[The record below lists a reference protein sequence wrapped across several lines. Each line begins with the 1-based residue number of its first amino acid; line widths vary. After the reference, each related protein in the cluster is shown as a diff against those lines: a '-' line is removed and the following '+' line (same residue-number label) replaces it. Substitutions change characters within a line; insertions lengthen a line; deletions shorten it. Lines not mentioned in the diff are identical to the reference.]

1 MRNFFGRL
9 FQKRNKQ
16 LTLKDASREMQ
27 ELFGAVPG
35 PAGVSV
41 TPEKV
46 LGITAF
52 WNGVR
57 IISQTIAGLP
67 FEVYERTSIGRR
79 LAREHPVYKLLHVR
93 PNPYMTPYTFKEI
106 RSAHVLTWG
115 NSYAEIERDGAGRPI
130 ALWPLLPDRTGV
142 EVKNGEKVYWTIVG
156 GAKVYLAADRVLHV
170 PGLGFDGLRGY
181 NVIKLFRDSL
191 GLTLAANEYG
201 AQFFGNSGRP
211 SGILVHP
218 SKLTVE
224 EQKRI
229 REEWNQL
236 HTGLTRAQRT
246 AVLFGGMEFK
256 AIRIPPEEAQF
267 LETRSL
273 QIDEVARILNIN
285 PILLQ
290 KTEGATTWGTAIGQF
305 LVAFGKFTI
314 APWLEREE
322 DAVNWDLFSESER
335 SRFYAKYNMAALLRG
350 DAKTQAEIL
359 EIERRNAII
368 NADEWRELT
377 DRNPLPDGQGK
388 LYFMPLNMAPV
399 DHMLERD
406 PENLPAPQRSIRSA
420 DRMAKE
426 ERGLAIR
433 DKLREAH
440 RPAFE
445 DGARR
450 FVRPEVQALRR
461 AIKRALQDGDP
472 ARSINDWIE
481 EYYPD
486 HRQRIYRVMRPLVYA
501 LAAMIAEA
509 AFDEVGADPLDVTEW
524 VEAYTDNLAR
534 REVAISIS
542 EIRKVMGETKL
553 EELGEVLTAKSEQW
567 EENRPGRV
575 ANRELV
581 RVASGA
587 ARWAWQT
594 AGIAALVWK
603 ANADACPI
611 CKELDGKRIPTRS
624 YFLTEGDA
632 VGSGTNTLVVGEP
645 IGGPPLHEGCICDIV
660 PG

>member
-1 MRNFFGRL
+1 M
-9 FQKRNKQ
+9 
-16 LTLKDASREMQ
+16 
-27 ELFGAVPG
+27 
-35 PAGVSV
+35 
-41 TPEKV
+41 
-46 LGITAF
+46 
-52 WNGVR
+52 
-57 IISQTIAGLP
+57 
-67 FEVYERTSIGRR
+67 
-79 LAREHPVYKLLHVR
+79 
-93 PNPYMTPYTFKEI
+93 
-106 RSAHVLTWG
+106 
-115 NSYAEIERDGAGRPI
+115 
-130 ALWPLLPDRTGV
+130 
-142 EVKNGEKVYWTIVG
+142 
-156 GAKVYLAADRVLHV
+156 
-170 PGLGFDGLRGY
+170 
-181 NVIKLFRDSL
+181 
-191 GLTLAANEYG
+191 
-201 AQFFGNSGRP
+201 
-211 SGILVHP
+211 
-218 SKLTVE
+218 
-224 EQKRI
+224 
-229 REEWNQL
+229 
-236 HTGLTRAQRT
+236 
-246 AVLFGGMEFK
+246 
-256 AIRIPPEEAQF
+256 
-267 LETRSL
+267 
-273 QIDEVARILNIN
+273 
-285 PILLQ
+285 
-290 KTEGATTWGTAIGQF
+290 
-305 LVAFGKFTI
+305 
-314 APWLEREE
+314 EREE

-388 LYFMPLNMAPV
+388 MYFMPLNMAPV

-406 PENLPAPQRSIRSA
+406 PESLPAPQRSIRSA
-420 DRMAKE
+420 DRKAKE

-534 REVAISIS
+534 REVALSIS

>member
-1 MRNFFGRL
+1 M
-9 FQKRNKQ
+9 
-16 LTLKDASREMQ
+16 
-27 ELFGAVPG
+27 
-35 PAGVSV
+35 
-41 TPEKV
+41 
-46 LGITAF
+46 
-52 WNGVR
+52 
-57 IISQTIAGLP
+57 
-67 FEVYERTSIGRR
+67 
-79 LAREHPVYKLLHVR
+79 
-93 PNPYMTPYTFKEI
+93 
-106 RSAHVLTWG
+106 
-115 NSYAEIERDGAGRPI
+115 
-130 ALWPLLPDRTGV
+130 PDRTGV

-256 AIRIPPEEAQF
+256 AISIPPEEAQF

-450 FVRPEVQALRR
+450 FCAPRSAG
-461 AIKRALQDGDP
+461 ATSGDQ
-472 ARSINDWIE
+472 E
-481 EYYPD
+481 
-486 HRQRIYRVMRPLVYA
+486 
-501 LAAMIAEA
+501 
-509 AFDEVGADPLDVTEW
+509 
-524 VEAYTDNLAR
+524 
-534 REVAISIS
+534 
-542 EIRKVMGETKL
+542 
-553 EELGEVLTAKSEQW
+553 
-567 EENRPGRV
+567 
-575 ANRELV
+575 
-581 RVASGA
+581 
-587 ARWAWQT
+587 
-594 AGIAALVWK
+594 
-603 ANADACPI
+603 
-611 CKELDGKRIPTRS
+611 
-624 YFLTEGDA
+624 
-632 VGSGTNTLVVGEP
+632 
-645 IGGPPLHEGCICDIV
+645 GPPGWG
-660 PG
+660 PGKVDQRLD